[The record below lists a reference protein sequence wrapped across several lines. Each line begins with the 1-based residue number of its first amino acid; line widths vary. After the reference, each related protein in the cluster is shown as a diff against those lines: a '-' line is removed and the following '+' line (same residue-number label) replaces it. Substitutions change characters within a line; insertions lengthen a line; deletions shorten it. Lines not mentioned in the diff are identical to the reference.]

1 MAKKKSQK
9 IVRIDRVEKYANI
22 LIPELLQID
31 AVYRTSFTISN
42 GSCYILVDSD
52 NNDEINKFLATHIE
66 MDDVTFLKG
75 KMKLELYYTE
85 KVI

>member
-1 MAKKKSQK
+1 MAKKKVQS
-9 IVRIDRVEKYANI
+9 IIRIDCIEKYADMF
-22 LIPELLQID
+22 LPALLQID
-31 AVYRTSFTISN
+31 AVDETTFTIAN
-42 GSCYILVDSD
+42 GSCYILSTTF
-52 NNDEINKFLATHIE
+52 NNEEIQKFLATRIE

>member
-1 MAKKKSQK
+1 MTKKAQK
-9 IVRIDRVEKYANI
+9 IVRIDRVEKYVDS

-42 GSCYILVDSD
+42 GSCYILVDSY
-52 NNDEINKFLATHIE
+52 NNDEINKFLSKNIDMYCDT
-66 MDDVTFLKG
+66 TFLKG

-85 KVI
+85 KVV

>member
-1 MAKKKSQK
+1 MTKKKVQK
-9 IVRIDRVEKYANI
+9 IVRIDRVEKYADI

-52 NNDEINKFLATHIE
+52 NNDEINKFLSKNIE
-66 MDDVTFLKG
+66 MGNTTFLKG

-85 KVI
+85 KVV

>member
-1 MAKKKSQK
+1 MTKKKAQK
-9 IVRIDRVEKYANI
+9 IVRIDRVEKYADI
-22 LIPELLQID
+22 LIPQLLEID

-52 NNDEINKFLATHIE
+52 NNDEINKFISKNIE
-66 MDDVTFLKG
+66 MGDTFFLTG

-85 KVI
+85 KVV

>member
-1 MAKKKSQK
+1 MAKKKSQE

-42 GSCYILVDSD
+42 GSCYILSTPF
-52 NNDEINKFLATHIE
+52 NDEEIEKFIARHIE
-66 MDDVTFLKG
+66 MGDVTFLKG

>member
-42 GSCYILVDSD
+42 GSCYILSTPF
-52 NNDEINKFLATHIE
+52 NNEEIQKFLASQIE
-66 MDDVTFLKG
+66 ISDATFLKG